1 MNIKPELLR
10 PGLFRDRREAGR
22 LLAEKL
28 GAYANRP
35 DVLVLALPRGGVPVA
50 YEVARALGAPLDVF
64 VVRKLG
70 VPGYEELAMG
80 AVATGGVRVLND
92 QVVKRLGI
100 PDQVIDAVA
109 AREQQELARRERIY
123 RDGRPPP
130 EIRDRTVI
138 LVDDGLATG
147 ATMHAAIHALRQN
160 QPARIVVA
168 VPTASPETCEEMRAE
183 VDDVICAITP
193 EPFHAVGLWYQ
204 DFSQTTDQEVRDLLA
219 RRDAPEKS
227 EAAQSPTDSALIEA
241 LRATAHPLAGSA
253 RDYDPLMDR
262 IGEARF
268 ALLGEASHGTHE
280 FYRERAEITK
290 RLIAEKNF
298 TAVAVEAD
306 WPDAY
311 RVNRYVRGVSDDV
324 DAVEA
329 LADFRRFPTW
339 MWRNTVVVEFI
350 EWLRA
355 HNDALAPGA
364 AKVGFY
370 GLDLYSLHAS
380 MKAVLRYLEKVDPE
394 AARRARERYSCFDH
408 FGEDAQAYG
417 LMTRLNLSK
426 SCEGEVVSQL
436 VELQRRAADYAR
448 RDGRVREDELFYAEQ
463 NARLVKNAEA
473 YYRSMFLEEVS
484 SWNLRDRH
492 MAETLDAL
500 VAHLGR
506 NGGGAKV
513 AVWEHNSHLGD
524 ARATD
529 MGRRGE
535 LNVGQLTR
543 EKYGHDAV
551 LVGFSTHRGTVTA
564 ASDWGKPAE
573 RKQVRPALSGSY
585 EAIFHAAGPDRF
597 LLTWRD
603 NDRLTAGLRTPR
615 LERAIGVIYR
625 PETERQSHYFHARL
639 PDQFDAV
646 LHFDETRAV
655 KPLESTAEWEA
666 GEVPET
672 FPFAV

>member
-1 MNIKPELLR
+1 MNVKPDLPK
-10 PGLFRDRREAGR
+10 PGLFRDRSEAGR
-22 LLAEKL
+22 LLAAKL
-28 GAYANRP
+28 TAYAKRP
-35 DVLVLALPRGGVPVA
+35 DVLVLGLPRGGVPVA
-50 YEVARALGAPLDVF
+50 YEVAQALGAPLDVF

-92 QVVKRLGI
+92 QLVKRLGI
-100 PDQVIDAVA
+100 PSAVIDAVA
-109 AREQQELARRERIY
+109 AQERQELTRRERLY
-123 RDGRPPP
+123 REGRRPPNL
-130 EIRDRTVI
+130 RGRTVI

-147 ATMHAAIHALRQN
+147 ATMHAAIEALRQL

-168 VPTASPETCEEMRAE
+168 VPTASPEACEEMKAK

-193 EPFHAVGLWYQ
+193 EPFTAVGRWYQ
-204 DFSQTTDQEVRDLLA
+204 DFSQTTDEEVRGLLA
-219 RRDAPEKS
+219 RRKEPEKS
-227 EAAQSPTDSALIEA
+227 EATPSSTDVALVQA
-241 LRATAHPLAGSA
+241 LRAAAHLLTGAA
-253 RDYDPLMDR
+253 RDYDTLISR
-262 IGEARF
+262 IGDARF
-268 ALLGEASHGTHE
+268 VLLGEASHGTHE

-290 RLIAEKNF
+290 RLIKEKRF
-298 TAVAVEAD
+298 TAVAIEAD

-311 RVNRYVRGVSDDV
+311 RVNRYVRGTSDDL

-355 HNDALAPGA
+355 HNDALPPGA
-364 AKVGFY
+364 VKVGFY
-370 GLDLYSLHAS
+370 GLDLYSLHTS
-380 MKAVLRYLEKVDPE
+380 MKAVLHYLERVDPE
-394 AARRARERYSCFDH
+394 AAKRARERYSCFDH
-408 FGEDAQAYG
+408 FGADTQVYG
-417 LMTRLNLSK
+417 FMTRLNLAK
-426 SCEGEVVSQL
+426 SCEDEVVSQL
-436 VELQRRAADYAR
+436 AELRRRAADHAR
-448 RDGRVREDELFYAEQ
+448 RGAAEDELFYAEQ

-473 YYRSMFLEEVS
+473 YYRAMFLEEIS

-500 VAHLGR
+500 IVHLGR
-506 NGGGAKV
+506 NGNGAKV

-529 MGRRGE
+529 MCQRAE

-551 LVGFSTHRGTVTA
+551 LIGFTTHHGTVTA
-564 ASDWGKPAE
+564 ASDWGAPAE
-573 RKQVRPALSGSY
+573 RKRVRPALTGSY
-585 EAIFHAAGPDRF
+585 EALFHAAQPARF

-603 NDRLTAGLRTPR
+603 NDTLTVGLREPQ

-625 PETERQSHYFHARL
+625 PETERQSHYFRARL

-646 LHFDETRAV
+646 LHFDETQAV
-655 KPLESTAEWEA
+655 KPLEVTAEWET
-666 GEVPET
+666 GEAPET